1 MIAKLDRNQYFFAKH
16 LLFQDSGAFCLK
28 TKKAE
33 HWTNGLFTKLTRVGS
48 VLFKGLW
55 TYCTQMALWAKQVG
69 FFFVIVGTN
78 WYYGH
83 IKMRALL
90 RLNVIYWGYEMLM
103 LLCTAS
109 GYLIVFLFKSAK
121 CSQGIFCSDRTVWMQ
136 RAAASPA
143 WIHPTLSNTQHLR
156 LGEFRNYF
164 MFFLDC
170 LWASITELF
179 FKIHV
184 KLFLSISQKFLMEI
198 LFHRAALWILF
209 WFTCLYYL
217 LSLNRLKYHVNSEM
231 QSHTD
236 SWSF

>member
-198 LFHRAALWILF
+198 LFRRAAL
-209 WFTCLYYL
+209 
-217 LSLNRLKYHVNSEM
+217 
-231 QSHTD
+231 
-236 SWSF
+236 